1 MMCAIPVT
9 LVKAEPPNWG
19 LLRETYNISYHVLLS
34 LADKRSRAHA
44 WWLALRRE
52 LRDVVL
58 SCTLRLA
65 SPSQHRVPLGTACS
79 AGAGGSEGILPLPAG
94 HGGVKTRA
102 RAWCVSLLAL
112 FVSLLW

>member
-65 SPSQHRVPLGTACS
+65 SPSHTECRSARRAQQALAGLRGFSHFQRGTA
-79 AGAGGSEGILPLPAG
+79 A
-94 HGGVKTRA
+94 
-102 RAWCVSLLAL
+102 
-112 FVSLLW
+112 